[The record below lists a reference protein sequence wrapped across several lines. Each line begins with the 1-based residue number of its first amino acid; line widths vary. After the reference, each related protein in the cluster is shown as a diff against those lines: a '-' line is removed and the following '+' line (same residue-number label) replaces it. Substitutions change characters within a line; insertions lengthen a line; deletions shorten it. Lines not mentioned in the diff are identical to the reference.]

1 MSAAPGLR
9 RVGLVLCAALA
20 ACARR
25 EPPARYVATI
35 PPVAFI
41 VRAVAG
47 TRGPVRALLPAGASP
62 ELYEP
67 RPSDVRDAA
76 GAAAL
81 IAVDPRLDGWAARI
95 PSTVRI
101 EMLALVPAA
110 QRTALD
116 AGACGRPA
124 APPATLDDANPHFW
138 TDPSEVRAA
147 LPALAARLAA
157 LDPAGRAQY
166 DSGAVRF
173 GRALDSLDAEIAAE
187 LRPFAGRSV
196 IVFHPSFTPFLVH
209 YGLCVSGVV
218 ERAPGQEPT
227 PRSMATLI
235 DAARRAGTRVVIAE
249 PQLPPRAAAVIAQAI
264 GGRVVE
270 LDPLGGVPG
279 RETYEELLRA
289 AARALAGALQ

>member
-1 MSAAPGLR
+1 MLR
-9 RVGLVLCAALA
+9 GVGLVLCAALA
-20 ACARR
+20 GCARA
-25 EPPARYVATI
+25 EPAARYVATI

-62 ELYEP
+62 HTYEP
-67 RPSDVRDAA
+67 RPSDVRAAA

-81 IAVDPRLDGWAARI
+81 IAVDPRLDGWATRI
-95 PSTVRI
+95 PSAARI
-101 EMLALVPAA
+101 EMLTLVPASV
-110 QRTALD
+110 RTALD
-116 AGACGRPA
+116 AGTCDAPA
-124 APPATLDDANPHFW
+124 PPPATLDDANPHFW
-138 TDPSEVRAA
+138 TDPRQVRAA

-157 LDPAGRAQY
+157 LDPAGRADY

-173 GRALDSLDAEIAAE
+173 ARALDSLDAEIRAE

-209 YGLCVSGVV
+209 YGLCVSAVV

-227 PRSMATLI
+227 PRSMAALI
-235 DAARRAGTRVVIAE
+235 DAARRSGTHIVIAE
-249 PQLPPRAAAVIAQAI
+249 PQLPPRAAIVIAQAI

-279 RETYEELLRA
+279 RETYVELLRHD
-289 AARALAGALQ
+289 ARALARALR